1 VEAAVTD
8 QRRVTRSAARS
19 RKQILDLPLQYVI
32 GWQPDRV
39 AHPTAFQRVVDP
51 GPGERSVRPDHDPVS
66 ASAVPINDGQQDLVP
81 SLGAVDV
88 ARSEFRGEAVAVGV
102 EYEER
107 VIADGLEVAIV
118 RGLLLRPMDGALGAV
133 DVKDHLSRG

>member
-66 ASAVPINDGQQDLVP
+66 ASAVPINDGQQDLVHP
-81 SLGAVDV
+81 SALWTLLGRSFA
-88 ARSEFRGEAVAVGV
+88 ARQAPS
-102 EYEER
+102 
-107 VIADGLEVAIV
+107 GLNTKS
-118 RGLLLRPMDGALGAV
+118 G
-133 DVKDHLSRG
+133 